1 MWYILDMPNI
11 SADIDNLKKDL
22 ERAHTELLQMY
33 QELGEVSFAW
43 HDAIGYEP
51 SQEPYEKLVGLVR
64 EKDDVD
70 RRIEALKTAVSEMS
84 AGDRGIEQ
92 TKLSM
97 KELDNRFSVLI
108 SSLGAVAIEIDSA
121 GKLPQ
126 RLKKCLEPMREYER
140 KLGELGAKLD
150 KYRASGPAFMVSV
163 YEKKM
168 DKLRM
173 GLDSVFGET
182 GRRIY
187 NSGDF
192 REVPGQRAKGI
203 LDEMDQIRFA
213 KKNYKNDI
221 LDHKSMID
229 EAQGSLRS
237 MGAFGEES
245 RKLRELQSTQNQ
257 IADKLS
263 DLYTEYGRTLSEG
276 IPYWMDNQAPEE
288 LKKCCTQVIRQTGR
302 IAHLNLNLDHLMM
315 EHDIGIHNI
324 QLSQLS
330 DQMNH
335 LNSQIQAIENQKA
348 ELQQKVDAELK
359 AVSDL
364 RMKQNEITKKIAQ
377 ME

>member
-1 MWYILDMPNI
+1 MPSI
-11 SADIDNLKKDL
+11 VADIENLKREL
-22 ERAHTELLQMY
+22 ERAHSELLQLY
-33 QELGEVSFAW
+33 QQLGETSFAW
-43 HDAIGYEP
+43 HEAISYEP
-51 SQEPYEKLVGLVR
+51 SQGPYEKLAVLAE
-64 EKDDVD
+64 EKADVD

-84 AGDRGIEQ
+84 AGDLRIEQ

-97 KELDNRFSVLI
+97 KELDKRFEVLI

-126 RLKKCLEPMREYER
+126 RLKKCLEPMREYEQ
-140 KLGELGAKLD
+140 KIADLNAKLE
-150 KYRASGPAFMVSV
+150 KSSSSGPGFMASV
-163 YEKKM
+163 YEKRLER
-168 DKLRM
+168 LRLS
-173 GLDSVFGET
+173 LDSVFSET

-203 LDEMDQIRFA
+203 LDEMDEIRSA
-213 KKNYKNDI
+213 KKNYKNDM

-237 MGAFGEES
+237 MGAFGEEN
-245 RKLRELQSTQNQ
+245 RRLRELQSTQNQ
-257 IADKLS
+257 LADKLS
-263 DLYTEYGRTLSEG
+263 DLYTDYGQVLAEG
-276 IPYWMDNQAPEE
+276 IPYWMDSQAPED
-288 LKKCCTQVIRQTGR
+288 LQRCCFQVINQTAR

-315 EHDIGIHNI
+315 EKDIEIHNI

-330 DQMNH
+330 EQMNH

-348 ELQQKVDAELK
+348 ELQQKVDIELK

-364 RMKQNEITKKIAQ
+364 RMKQNEITQKIAQ

>member
-1 MWYILDMPNI
+1 MPSI
-11 SADIDNLKKDL
+11 VAEIENLKREL
-22 ERAHTELLQMY
+22 ERAHSELLQMY
-33 QELGEVSFAW
+33 QELGETSFAW

-51 SQEPYEKLVGLVR
+51 SQGPYEKLSILAN
-64 EKDDVD
+64 EKADVD

-84 AGDRGIEQ
+84 AGDRKIEQ
-92 TKLSM
+92 TKISM
-97 KELDNRFSVLI
+97 KELDKRFEVLI

-126 RLKKCLEPMREYER
+126 RLKKCLEPMREYE
-140 KLGELGAKLD
+140 KKISDLNAKLE
-150 KYRASGPAFMVSV
+150 KSSSSGPGIMAGV
-163 YEKKM
+163 YEKRLEKM
-168 DKLRM
+168 RQS
-173 GLDSVFGET
+173 LDSVFAET

-213 KKNYKNDI
+213 KKNYKNDM

-229 EAQGSLRS
+229 EAQVSLRS
-237 MGAFGEES
+237 MGAFGEEN
-245 RKLRELQSTQNQ
+245 RKLRELQSQQNQ

-263 DLYTEYGRTLSEG
+263 DLFTDYGKVLAEG
-276 IPYWMDNQAPEE
+276 IPYWMDSQAPED
-288 LKKCCTQVIRQTGR
+288 LKRCCSQVIRQTSR
-302 IAHLNLNLDHLMM
+302 IAHLNLSLDHLMM
-315 EHDIGIHNI
+315 EKDIEIHNM

-364 RMKQNEITKKIAQ
+364 RMKQNEITQKIAQ